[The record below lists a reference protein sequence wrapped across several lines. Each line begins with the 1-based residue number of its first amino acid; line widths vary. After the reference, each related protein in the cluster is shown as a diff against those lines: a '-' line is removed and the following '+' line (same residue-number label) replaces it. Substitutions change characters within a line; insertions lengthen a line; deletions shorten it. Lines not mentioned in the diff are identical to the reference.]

1 MTSEGQQYFVLININ
16 MQTEKSHNH
25 ELDKKRK
32 ENSRREEEVFLE
44 AILSILNHL
53 REASSIYFVLA

>member
-1 MTSEGQQYFVLININ
+1 

-25 ELDKKRK
+25 ELDKKEK
-32 ENSRREEEVFLE
+32 NSRREEEVFLE

-53 REASSIYFVLA
+53 REA

>member
-1 MTSEGQQYFVLININ
+1 

-32 ENSRREEEVFLE
+32 ENSRMEEEVFLE
-44 AILSILNHL
+44 AILSIFNHL
-53 REASSIYFVLA
+53 REAYSMYFVLA